1 MSVISLTSSH
11 DTERMQRNEERKI
24 NGNLLLG
31 NLHGSI
37 HYSMGSLVR
46 ELLLGGE
53 EMPYYN
59 NDMNGW
65 IIDHDFVEL
74 ADYYYDRD
82 VAICY
87 ITDNHLEEDF
97 LDWLFLDEDD
107 ADKTF
112 DDIIN
117 EERAEIDD
125 ALYEYIV
132 NDNYERSEDY
142 ARFAG
147 WCEQEPDDYI

>member
-1 MSVISLTSSH
+1 MTSMLSLSSTKKGNT
-11 DTERMQRNEERKI
+11 DEQRKI
-24 NGNLLLG
+24 NRNSLLAD
-31 NLHGSI
+31 LHGDV
-37 HYSMGSLVR
+37 HYLVDTPAR
-46 ELLLGGE
+46 EFLLGGE

-82 VAICY
+82 MAIYY

-97 LDWLFLDEDD
+97 LDWLFFDEDD

-142 ARFAG
+142 ARYAG

>member
-1 MSVISLTSSH
+1 MTSMLSFNR
-11 DTERMQRNEERKI
+11 TKKGETNEQRN
-24 NGNLLLG
+24 NDQD
-31 NLHGSI
+31 
-37 HYSMGSLVR
+37 SMDSYLPSNVRITVGASAR

-65 IIDHDFVEL
+65 IVDHDFVEL

-82 VAICY
+82 MAIYY

>member
-1 MSVISLTSSH
+1 MTSMLSFNRTKKGNT
-11 DTERMQRNEERKI
+11 DEQRKI
-24 NGNLLLG
+24 NRNGLLAD
-31 NLHGSI
+31 LHGDV
-37 HYSMGSLVR
+37 HYLVDTPAR

-74 ADYYYDRD
+74 ADYYYDRET
-82 VAICY
+82 AIDY
-87 ITDNHLEEDF
+87 ITTMHMEDDF
-97 LDWLFLDEDD
+97 LDWLCLYEDEV
-107 ADKTF
+107 APF

-117 EERAEIDD
+117 REEIDD

>member
-1 MSVISLTSSH
+1 MTSMLSLISTKKGE
-11 DTERMQRNEERKI
+11 TNEQRN
-24 NGNLLLG
+24 NDQD
-31 NLHGSI
+31 
-37 HYSMGSLVR
+37 SMDSYLPSDVRITVGASAR

-53 EMPYYN
+53 DMPLYN

-142 ARFAG
+142 ARYAG